1 MNHPLEIKIAFV
13 CQKLGG
19 ATSALWP
26 RDLPR
31 MRLLRI

>member
-26 RDLPR
+26 GIYPVCGSSE
-31 MRLLRI
+31 